1 MAYRS
6 VGYFAFLCK
15 EELSEKFAKDVVSGS
30 DFNFLKSS
38 VADSIKANFSPSD
51 PTEDDKSAAEF
62 YRVAVL
68 GEKPRSSG
76 ADKEE
81 AQANPEEKPTSV
93 DSSATSAGAAA
104 EDKPGAKL
112 GGKARPAEKTG
123 LASKAKGLIHSALGL
138 AKGVAG
144 AKSAPKDAQT
154 NAIGAEGKP
163 ASSLSDPAGATGE
176 RTQAYARKGQGQA
189 QGQAAR
195 LDSDGAGA
203 KPALGMDSQDGA
215 DPDKVILTPPKVYH
229 KRISSDAPPQDM
241 LIAQEREREEKA
253 RGAQQ
258 AAASLEREESG
269 PVPAEA
275 AVAGVKPPHARVFR
289 QDERENG
296 ESGDQGENG
305 EVAEGR
311 AQGPLGKEGDQSGS
325 GSGSAEANVRADGA
339 CQNAGVSLDGLKAQG
354 ESDRGESK
362 KSAAKAE
369 AGEKRSQAPSSAP
382 ALDAAAAAKKPEDEG
397 RPAILDFKPLILRLF
412 CGSDFPMQ
420 IVILPLPEPAQ
431 KEKES
436 VADYQK
442 RLLAQATEMLVAV
455 FGEEARKISKRP
467 FMRFINIYIPSD
479 DIFKQRNV
487 TQPISRFLEGDDSI
501 GVDEIR
507 RLQTISFVSSP
518 SGVGMGLYKEDGFK
532 MRRMLV
538 LSILLA
544 AYSRTLDVGADA
556 LRKLIKLGDERRLI
570 ALIRNLSVF
579 LACEFAREPA
589 AARNPELSEAGELL
603 REAGRLD
610 SSCAELSRMLTLL
623 REGFVAAQDA
633 AREAQIA
640 EGLQR
645 VESAVGKAVEARDDS
660 RRDLAEIR
668 NNLELM
674 SQRQRVDSIMT
685 AVLAVSVVFILLFV
699 FFGMFN

>member
-15 EELSEKFAKDVVSGS
+15 EELSEKFAKDVVSRS

-68 GEKPRSSG
+68 GEKPRPSG

-81 AQANPEEKPTSV
+81 AQANQEEKPTGV
-93 DSSATSAGAAA
+93 DSSAPSAGASA
-104 EDKPGAKL
+104 EAKPGAKL
-112 GGKARPAEKTG
+112 GGKAGPAEKTG

-144 AKSAPKDAQT
+144 SKSAPKDEQT
-154 NAIGAEGKP
+154 NAQSADGEP
-163 ASSLSDPAGATGE
+163 ASTPSDPAGPTRE
-176 RTQAYARKGQGQA
+176 RAQAYAQKGQGQA
-189 QGQAAR
+189 PGQAAR
-195 LDSDGAGA
+195 LVSDGAGA
-203 KPALGMDSQDGA
+203 KPALGMDGQDGA

-253 RGAQQ
+253 RDASRG
-258 AAASLEREESG
+258 AASLDLEKPS

-289 QDERENG
+289 QDEGDNGGNG
-296 ESGDQGENG
+296 EKSESGEA
-305 EVAEGR
+305 AEGR
-311 AQGPLGKEGDQSGS
+311 AQGALGKEGGQSGLES
-325 GSGSAEANVRADGA
+325 PEANAQADGA
-339 CQNAGVSLDGLKAQG
+339 CQNARVPQDGSGALE
-354 ESDRGESK
+354 ESDRGEPK
-362 KSAAKAE
+362 TPAAKAE
-369 AGEKRSQAPSSAP
+369 PCERRSQAPSSDP
-382 ALDAAAAAKKPEDEG
+382 AEDAAAAARKPEDEG

-412 CGSDFPMQ
+412 CGSDFPLQ

-431 KEKES
+431 KDKES

-455 FGEEARKISKRP
+455 FGEEAGKISKRP

-501 GVDEIR
+501 GIDEIR

-518 SGVGMGLYKEDGFK
+518 GGVGMGLYKEDGFK

-570 ALIRNLSVF
+570 ALMRNLSVF

-610 SSCAELSRMLTLL
+610 SNCAELSRMLTLL
-623 REGFVAAQDA
+623 REGFVAARDA

-660 RRDLAEIR
+660 RRELAEIR

>member
-68 GEKPRSSG
+68 GEKPRPSG

-81 AQANPEEKPTSV
+81 AQANQEEKPMGV
-93 DSSATSAGAAA
+93 DASAASAGAAA
-104 EDKPGAKL
+104 EANPGAKF
-112 GGKARPAEKTG
+112 GGKAGIAEKTG
-123 LASKAKGLIHSALGL
+123 LASKAKDLIHSALGL
-138 AKGVAG
+138 AKGIAG

-154 NAIGAEGKP
+154 NANGAEGKP
-163 ASSLSDPAGATGE
+163 ASGLSDPAGATGE
-176 RTQAYARKGQGQA
+176 RALAYAQKDQGQA
-189 QGQAAR
+189 HGQAAR
-195 LDSDGAGA
+195 LVSDGAEA
-203 KPALGMDSQDGA
+203 KSALGMDGQDGA
-215 DPDKVILTPPKVYH
+215 DPDKIILTPPKVYH

-253 RGAQQ
+253 RAASRG
-258 AAASLEREESG
+258 AASLDLEEPS

-289 QDERENG
+289 QDEGENG
-296 ESGDQGENG
+296 ESGEKGESG
-305 EVAEGR
+305 EAAEGR
-311 AQGPLGKEGDQSGS
+311 AQGALGKEGSQS
-325 GSGSAEANVRADGA
+325 GSGSAEANARADGA
-339 CQNAGVSLDGLKAQG
+339 CLNARVSQEGLEALE

-362 KSAAKAE
+362 TSAAKAE
-369 AGEKRSQAPSSAP
+369 PGGKRSPAPSGGP
-382 ALDAAAAAKKPEDEG
+382 AADAAAAAKKTEDEG

-431 KEKES
+431 KDKES

-455 FGEEARKISKRP
+455 FGEEAGKISKRP

-610 SSCAELSRMLTLL
+610 SNCAELSRMLTLL
-623 REGFVAAQDA
+623 REGFVAARDA